1 LKHASPEQAHPTHYA
16 TCPRGLEALLV
27 DELEAAGATHCKAG
41 HAAVLFRADGAAE
54 MRANLHSRI
63 ATRILRKIGFTRYRN
78 EDDIYRAALKLPWTE
93 LFDTGKTIAVKV
105 AAQDAPLK
113 SLNFITLRIKDAVCD
128 AHRAVGGLR
137 PNVDARAP
145 QVPIFTH
152 LTRDA
157 ATFYLDTSGE
167 PLFRRGFRREAGM
180 APIKENLAAGLLML
194 SGWRPG
200 EPLLDPMCGAGTIL
214 LEAAEMSLNLAPGRG
229 RAFAFEHFTGF
240 DAESWRGIK
249 RAVEEARIAP
259 HPLPIYGADRS
270 QLMLESTR
278 ANLAAAGLDG
288 CVTLK
293 LSDALELNAPS
304 EHGVIVTN
312 PPYGE
317 RLSDRETL
325 AEWYPLLGD
334 WLKKNFSGWRACILS
349 ADPELPRRIHLHA
362 ARRHVLF
369 NGPLEARLLE
379 YRMIEG
385 SLRKPRGATPQ
396 ASEPAG

>member
-1 LKHASPEQAHPTHYA
+1 MSHTETLHPTHYA
-16 TCPRGLEALLV
+16 TCPRGLEGLLSA
-27 DELEAAGATHCKAG
+27 ELEAAGATHCKPA
-41 HAAVLFRADGAAE
+41 HAAVLFRADAETE

-63 ATRILRKIGFTRYRN
+63 ATRILRKVGFARYRN
-78 EDDIYRAALKLPWTE
+78 EEDIYRAALKLPWPE
-93 LFDTGKTIAVKV
+93 WFSPDKTLAVKV
-105 AAQDAPLK
+105 AAQDSPLK

-128 AHRAVGGLR
+128 AHRAASGTR
-137 PNVDARAP
+137 PSVDTRAP

-180 APIKENLAAGLLML
+180 APIKENLAAGMLML
-194 SGWRPG
+194 SGWQAD

-214 LEAAEMSLNLAPGRG
+214 LEAAEMSLKLAPGRG
-229 RAFAFEHFTGF
+229 RAFAFEHFRDF
-240 DAESWRGIK
+240 DATRWREIK
-249 RAVEEARIAP
+249 RAAEEARIAP
-259 HPLPIYGADRS
+259 HPLPIYGADRAH
-270 QLMLESTR
+270 LMLESTR

-293 LSDALELNAPS
+293 QSDALELNAPA

-334 WLKKNFSGWRACILS
+334 WLKQNFSGWRACILS
-349 ADPELPRRIHLHA
+349 ADPELPRRIHLRA
-362 ARRHVLF
+362 SKRHVLF

-385 SLRKPRGATPQ
+385 SMRGPKTATP
-396 ASEPAG
+396 